1 MKKTK
6 RNTGQDSL
14 WSWKQKWYLGITR
27 KVIGNTHE
35 KWHKKIYAYGNI
47 RFQFFQSRNTDRD
60 TDAFK
65 TIGGR
70 AISVVYCADGWI
82 RSSINYVR
90 DVILEEIKTTRGRYE
105 LYYKRLLKR

>member
-70 AISVVYCADGWI
+70 AI
-82 RSSINYVR
+82 YVR